1 MASMSEL
8 REALFKTY
16 KALEPSGDYTSFFW
30 KGICRPMLGISWEDK
45 VAVKR
50 NRRGGVGN
58 FVCDRCK
65 PGEVM
70 SLPVPSKVTTNVLS
84 QHPNMQDFIP
94 DDHHLP
100 LKDWVVLGPDGEA
113 YTPRGQW
120 PPLETVK
127 GTWKRITRMSERE
140 LGRKSRDEGL
150 VTSIPWVSTWHP
162 VNIFSGPLPG
172 FFTSEDEAGNLMAD
186 QMDRHISRWRVVNLD
201 DLVKSYRLSTQVIS
215 QLECDAHE
223 ITKRCDILCPHPYE
237 HYIGEYAQAYVVL
250 EFSPRGERSRLRLA
264 TTPCCLFEYTTMS
277 SFEAARRGAAFW
289 NQVRADA
296 GSANDVDYVP
306 YSAVRDGVGNS
317 NK

>member
-1 MASMSEL
+1 MRGCCASESQEISALLSALTGVTFDVTVPGEEHCESLATERVVWDRRENVPDRFPPALPDCVRIGFADQDRITPRLFLTIALQTVDELMKSGGRLVSQDQIQLVSGAIRPTVRVDSARGTTSERNAADEAERVRRAQEVLVQLAEAGKLTEGDSITPLQTSMASMSEL

-150 VTSIPWVSTWHP
+150 VTSIPWV
-162 VNIFSGPLPG
+162 
-172 FFTSEDEAGNLMAD
+172 
-186 QMDRHISRWRVVNLD
+186 
-201 DLVKSYRLSTQVIS
+201 
-215 QLECDAHE
+215 
-223 ITKRCDILCPHPYE
+223 
-237 HYIGEYAQAYVVL
+237 
-250 EFSPRGERSRLRLA
+250 
-264 TTPCCLFEYTTMS
+264 
-277 SFEAARRGAAFW
+277 
-289 NQVRADA
+289 
-296 GSANDVDYVP
+296 
-306 YSAVRDGVGNS
+306 
-317 NK
+317 